1 MRLEKGQVA
10 VVTGAASGIGR
21 AVAAALVGRGLH
33 VVMADVE
40 EGPLAEAAAELGDGA
55 APVVTDVADPAQ
67 VDRLAATTLDR
78 FGRVDLLVNNAGVGG
93 GGGPA
98 WTIPVDDWNWVW
110 SVNVGGV
117 VNGIRAFVPHMVA
130 ARRGHVVNVA
140 SLSGLTSPPFMA
152 PYNATKHAVVTL
164 SETLRA
170 ELEHLA
176 PKVGVT
182 VVCPAMVRTRILE
195 ADRNRPAGLAERPE
209 QPAWLVEGMRT
220 AFEREMRSAI
230 EPERAAEIILD
241 AVAEDR
247 LHVLTHPESVTHVE
261 ARVTALLEGVRA

>member
-1 MRLEKGQVA
+1 MRFEEGQVA

-21 AVAAALVGRGLH
+21 ALAAALVARGLR
-33 VVMADVE
+33 VVLADVE
-40 EGPLAEAAAELGDGA
+40 ERPLAETAAALGDRTL
-55 APVVTDVADPAQ
+55 PVVTDVADPAQ
-67 VDRLAATTLDR
+67 VDRLAATALDR

-117 VNGIRAFVPHMVA
+117 VNGIRAFVPHMVE
-130 ARRGHVVNVA
+130 ARRGHVVNIA

-164 SETLRA
+164 SETLSA
-170 ELEHLA
+170 ELGHLA
-176 PKVGVT
+176 PGVGVT
-182 VVCPAMVRTRILE
+182 VACPGMVRTRILE

-209 QPAWLVEGMRT
+209 QPAWLVEGLNAVFAEQMRL
-220 AFEREMRSAI
+220 AI
-230 EPERAAEIILD
+230 EPEQAAETILV
-241 AVAEDR
+241 AVAEGR
-247 LHVLTHPESVTHVE
+247 LHVLTHPETVAHVE
-261 ARVTALLEGVRA
+261 GRVNALLAGLRA